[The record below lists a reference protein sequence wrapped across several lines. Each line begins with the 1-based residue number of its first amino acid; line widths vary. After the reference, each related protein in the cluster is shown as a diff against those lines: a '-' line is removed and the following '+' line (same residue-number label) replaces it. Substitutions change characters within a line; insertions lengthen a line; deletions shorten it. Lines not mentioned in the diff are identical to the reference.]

1 MTTKPDAAVIE
12 QLRKE
17 AERKYR
23 RKMGVLAR
31 RLGWSRPK
39 LSKILSNDQEARLSE
54 VMALAALLGVP
65 LSQLLRAT
73 GA

>member
-17 AERKYR
+17 ADRKYR